1 MPIAVTGLTKR
12 FGGKVVL
19 DRFTYAFPETGAVAL
34 MGPSGVGK
42 TTLFRI
48 LLGLERPDSGTV
60 SGMDGKSVSVVFHE
74 DRLFPGLTVLQNA
87 EVAGSG
93 GAKWLAR
100 LGLGEELNARPDSLS
115 GGMRRRVAL
124 ARALCRDG
132 EIFLLDEPFQGLDP
146 ARKREVLELFR
157 ELKSRKFLLLIT
169 HDPEEA
175 AFLADEVIQ
184 LGPGGK
190 NLPIQP
196 PVDKKSR
203 AIGGCQPDF
212 LL

>member
-60 SGMDGKSVSVVFHE
+60 SGMDGKSVSVVFQE

-87 EVAGSG
+87 EVVGSG
-93 GAKWLAR
+93 GAEWLAR

-190 NLPIQP
+190 KLP
-196 PVDKKSR
+196 DTT
-203 AIGGCQPDF
+203 AG
-212 LL
+212 

>member
-60 SGMDGKSVSVVFHE
+60 SGMDGKSVSVVFQE

-93 GAKWLAR
+93 GAEWLAR

-115 GGMRRRVAL
+115 GGMRRRVTL

-175 AFLADEVIQ
+175 AFLADEVVH

-190 NLPIQP
+190 KLP
-196 PVDKKSR
+196 D
-203 AIGGCQPDF
+203 ATAG
-212 LL
+212 

>member
-60 SGMDGKSVSVVFHE
+60 SGMDGKSVSVVFQE

-93 GAKWLAR
+93 GAEWLAR

-157 ELKSRKFLLLIT
+157 ELKSRRSLS
-169 HDPEEA
+169 PGA
-175 AFLADEVIQ
+175 ASTPFCTACRTCS
-184 LGPGGK
+184 
-190 NLPIQP
+190 P
-196 PVDKKSR
+196 PR
-203 AIGGCQPDF
+203 RRTTTRRRPPF
-212 LL
+212 WPMR

>member
-60 SGMDGKSVSVVFHE
+60 SGMDGKSVSVVFQE

-93 GAKWLAR
+93 GAEWLAR

-190 NLPIQP
+190 KLP
-196 PVDKKSR
+196 DTT
-203 AIGGCQPDF
+203 AG
-212 LL
+212 

>member
-1 MPIAVTGLTKR
+1 MPIAVTDLTKR
-12 FGGKVVL
+12 FGGKLVL
-19 DRFTYAFPETGAVAL
+19 DHFTHTFPETGATAL

-60 SGMDGKSVSVVFHE
+60 SGMDGKSVSVVFQE

-87 EVAGSG
+87 EVAGSS
-93 GAKWLAR
+93 GAEWLAR

-190 NLPIQP
+190 KLP
-196 PVDKKSR
+196 DTT
-203 AIGGCQPDF
+203 AG
-212 LL
+212 

>member
-1 MPIAVTGLTKR
+1 MPIAVTSLTKR

-19 DRFTYAFPETGAVAL
+19 DRFTYTFPETGAVAL

-60 SGMDGKSVSVVFHE
+60 SGMDGKSVSAVFQE

-93 GAKWLAR
+93 GAEWLAR

-190 NLPIQP
+190 DLPIQP
-196 PVDKKSR
+196 PVDKYY
-203 AIGGCQPDF
+203 Q
-212 LL
+212 L

>member
-60 SGMDGKSVSVVFHE
+60 SGMDGKSVSVVFQE

-93 GAKWLAR
+93 GAEWLAR

-190 NLPIQP
+190 DLPIQP
-196 PVDKKSR
+196 PVDKYY
-203 AIGGCQPDF
+203 QF
-212 LL
+212 

>member
-60 SGMDGKSVSVVFHE
+60 SGMDGKSVSVVFQE

-93 GAKWLAR
+93 GAEWLAR

-190 NLPIQP
+190 KLP
-196 PVDKKSR
+196 D
-203 AIGGCQPDF
+203 ATAG
-212 LL
+212 